1 MKPDTRDVAAEN
13 QVFPSWPS
21 AAGGASMTVGPPAT
35 QEVTMPVYFLL
46 GLTVLIL
53 VIAVYATVV
62 EEVEESS
69 VDSTLDQD
77 WEALTYDQ
85 QQEYRKAG

>member
-1 MKPDTRDVAAEN
+1 
-13 QVFPSWPS
+13 
-21 AAGGASMTVGPPAT
+21 
-35 QEVTMPVYFLL
+35 MPVYFLL

-69 VDSTLDQD
+69 AASTRDQD

>member
-1 MKPDTRDVAAEN
+1 
-13 QVFPSWPS
+13 
-21 AAGGASMTVGPPAT
+21 
-35 QEVTMPVYFLL
+35 MPVYSLL

-62 EEVEESS
+62 EEVEDSS
-69 VDSTLDQD
+69 VDSTLEQD
-77 WEALTYDQ
+77 WETLTYDQ

>member
-1 MKPDTRDVAAEN
+1 
-13 QVFPSWPS
+13 
-21 AAGGASMTVGPPAT
+21 
-35 QEVTMPVYFLL
+35 MPVYFLL

-53 VIAVYATVV
+53 VIAVYATVA
-62 EEVEESS
+62 EEVEEVAESL

-85 QQEYRKAG
+85 RQEYRKAG